1 MHSGLWPLR
10 GGSVLSA
17 MTCRP
22 ATCVPAR
29 RDRERDPQH
38 PVSSPKIHR
47 RSPIH
52 SSLPSHLGRS
62 NVRGYLDG
70 RIIDGGLPGRAG
82 LDAGGRYVHSGESR
96 TTRTSDGTRSNDL
109 VDGRRVSLCPRATTR
124 RALFFSVG
132 KAGKNCDRRR
142 RRRRR
147 RALAYTSRRAG
158 KTPAE
163 IIFYHLS
170 PPPRR
175 TRERTFLRFITEIYI
190 YFKLVASFSV
200 ASRATHGI
208 RHTRTHCTHFSVV
221 YSKLETA
228 RERARATTVSK
239 SLRKRDARLRAYFF
253 LGETTTTGDFDLTGK
268 SFRTVTRE
276 I

>member
-170 PPPRR
+170 PAQTNERAHVPPVYYGDLYLLQ
-175 TRERTFLRFITEIYI
+175 TRSFL
-190 YFKLVASFSV
+190 LGGVASNTRNTSHWHTLYTLLRCLLKTRDGAQPRFPSH
-200 ASRATHGI
+200 SENATL
-208 RHTRTHCTHFSVV
+208 V
-221 YSKLETA
+221 
-228 RERARATTVSK
+228 
-239 SLRKRDARLRAYFF
+239 
-253 LGETTTTGDFDLTGK
+253 
-268 SFRTVTRE
+268 
-276 I
+276 